1 MYLEAIKADHYSYIA
16 SIMHSL
22 ILSFLRFIALFLGT
36 GFIAGSIVH
45 LGEGV
50 NVWDV
55 SILSLGV
62 LLFVTGS
69 FAQERASGSVNI
81 RKHGIVQFF
90 ILSFFLSVGIGMAS
104 GGMQHFVD
112 TPSYSAVLIPLGF
125 TLGFLAYLFKEGDA
139 LERRQWWTVACGSL
153 VLFACLAL
161 ILRYSMYYLPE
172 PQSHHATSVVDVP
185 TIEKQEEDGHG
196 H

>member
-1 MYLEAIKADHYSYIA
+1 MN
-16 SIMHSL
+16 SL
-22 ILSFLRFIALFLGT
+22 IISFFRFIALFLGT

-69 FAQERASGSVNI
+69 FAQERASGSHNI
-81 RKHGIVQFF
+81 RRHGIVQFF
-90 ILSFFLSVGIGMAS
+90 ILSFLLSVGIGMAS

-125 TLGFLAYLFKEGDA
+125 TLGFLAYLFKEGDT
-139 LERRQWWTVACGSL
+139 LKRTQWWTVASGAL
-153 VLFACLAL
+153 IIFLCLAGVL
-161 ILRYSMYYLPE
+161 QYSINYLPE
-172 PQSHHATSVVDVP
+172 PQGHHGATVIDVP
-185 TIEKQEEDGHG
+185 RAEENEGDGHG